1 MNKINDKIAIIGFG
15 ASGFGTYLGLKQKGF
30 KNIYIYNLTHL
41 KKVEINEWNNK
52 NLIENYKYLKNK
64 LGLLIQLI
72 PKHISVK
79 FKNISSGNTKYM
91 IIKLVVVY

>member
-30 KNIYIYNLTHL
+30 KNIYIYNLTHFK

-72 PKHISVK
+72 KHISVK
-79 FKNISSGNTKYM
+79 F
-91 IIKLVVVY
+91 